1 MFKNVV
7 RVLMGAVAA
16 TICLWAG
23 LTAYNFVVVMQQFG
37 GVLNNIIPMI
47 QYPGETL
54 GIIQMSFYNSLADV
68 GYTYHDL
75 GMTGPYVLLYALAI
89 TVYAL
94 FKIQQDQ

>member
-7 RVLMGAVAA
+7 RVLMGAVVA

-37 GVLNNIIPMI
+37 GVLKNIIPMFRF
-47 QYPGETL
+47 PSDTL
-54 GIIQMSFYNSLADV
+54 AIIQMSFYNALGDV
-68 GYTYHDL
+68 GYTYNDF

-89 TVYAL
+89 TAYAL